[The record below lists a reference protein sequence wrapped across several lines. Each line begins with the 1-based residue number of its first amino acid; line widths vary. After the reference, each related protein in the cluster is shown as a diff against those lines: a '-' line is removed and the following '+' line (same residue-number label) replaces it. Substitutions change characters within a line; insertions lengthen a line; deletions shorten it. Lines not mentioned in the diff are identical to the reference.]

1 MEISR
6 ADWMMGYVESYYRES
21 LFYTAQNNAK
31 GEELD
36 IIHAIIEDMPN
47 QFNPQTAT
55 WGLGLWEEMLGIGRS
70 TEDIAERRS
79 RVMMKLL
86 TLQRITPISLERLI
100 KNVAGANVDII
111 RNIAPYTFQVRIRD
125 DSLDCSSGLIRR
137 IVEDYKEAHMAFYQ
151 AYYLGQIVLKEQFYF
166 KTIHRMAVY
175 WFGEQGILNGGFLL
189 DGSRLLNTEFPP
201 YHMKVRNL
209 FSVFNSEN
217 VYLKKI
223 NNAFAFTT
231 KEKFP
236 VLIIHTFTCYWW
248 GETKHILNGKYFLD
262 GGICLDRF
270 FPPYKLKVFHRA
282 ALALQGLISVKAM
295 WNTFRMENALKF
307 EIRSLFRYK
316 ICWWEGALNGKYKL
330 DGERNL
336 DNGFPEYKAKV
347 THRGEV
353 AAREAFSAPTVTVT
367 HNLWYLDGA
376 VPLDGSQTLDAYQS
390 KEVLE

>member
-6 ADWMMGYVESYYRES
+6 ADLMMGYVESYYRES

-209 FSVFNSEN
+209 FSVFNPEN

-223 NNAFAFTT
+223 NN
-231 KEKFP
+231 
-236 VLIIHTFTCYWW
+236 
-248 GETKHILNGKYFLD
+248 
-262 GGICLDRF
+262 
-270 FPPYKLKVFHRA
+270 
-282 ALALQGLISVKAM
+282 S
-295 WNTFRMENALKF
+295 
-307 EIRSLFRYK
+307 SS
-316 ICWWEGALNGKYKL
+316 
-330 DGERNL
+330 
-336 DNGFPEYKAKV
+336 
-347 THRGEV
+347 
-353 AAREAFSAPTVTVT
+353 AFSIRTV
-367 HNLWYLDGA
+367 N
-376 VPLDGSQTLDAYQS
+376 PS
-390 KEVLE
+390 